1 MFVWEVAQRTFRVYA
16 RQTYHRRYQATCR
29 GLMNGSMFADVPE
42 APKDPILGLN
52 ELFREDPSP
61 LKVNLGVGAYR
72 TDANRPYVLG
82 VVKRIEQELASN
94 PNTLHEYLP
103 IEGLSDFRTLAAQLV
118 FGENSGA
125 LREQRVVT
133 LQSLSGTG
141 SLRLV
146 AEFLGKFYHR
156 GAICYLPR
164 PTWGNHWNIFPR
176 AGIEC
181 REYRYYKDKTH
192 DVDIAGLLEDLAAAP
207 PRSIVLLHACAHNP
221 TGADPTPS
229 QWQQIL
235 DVLRERQHF
244 PLFDCAYQGFA
255 SGSFERDAM
264 AIRLFERATL
274 PGPETNSASGRPLEM
289 AVTQSFAKNMGL
301 YGERVGAAHIVCA
314 VPSVTKPVLSQMK
327 QIARA
332 LYSSP
337 PAHGATVAARILKD
351 PLLFAEWETEVQVM
365 SSRILRMRRE
375 LFDALRENGTP
386 GTWDHILTQI
396 GMFSFLGL
404 SADQCL
410 YLRDKYHIYMTTNG
424 RISMA
429 GLTSDKVQYLADAI
443 KDAVTRLSE
452 ENEGNHGASCALN
465 SGKI

>member
-1 MFVWEVAQRTFRVYA
+1 MSYSTFS
-16 RQTYHRRYQATCR
+16 
-29 GLMNGSMFADVPE
+29 GVPE

-72 TDANRPYVLG
+72 TEENRPYVLG
-82 VVKRIEQELASN
+82 VVKRVEQELANN

-103 IEGLSDFRTLAAQLV
+103 IEGLPEFRSLSARLV
-118 FGENSGA
+118 FGERSPA
-125 LREQRVVT
+125 LKEQRVVS

-146 AEFLGKFYHR
+146 AEFLSKFYQR
-156 GAICYLPR
+156 GAVCYLPR
-164 PTWGNHWNIFPR
+164 PTWGNHWNIFPA
-176 AGIEC
+176 AGIKC
-181 REYRYYKDKTH
+181 REYRYYSDETH
-192 DVDIAGLLEDLAAAP
+192 EVDIIGLLDDLTAAP
-207 PRSIVLLHACAHNP
+207 SGSIVLLHACAHNP
-221 TGADPTPS
+221 TGADPSMT
-229 QWQQIL
+229 QWQEIL
-235 DVLRERQHF
+235 DVIRKKQHF

-255 SGSFERDAM
+255 SGSFERDA
-264 AIRLFERATL
+264 AAVRLFERATV
-274 PGPETNSASGRPLEM
+274 PASEADGARERPMEM

-314 VPSVTKPVLSQMK
+314 APAVTQAVLSQMK
-327 QIARA
+327 QIARG

-337 PAHGATVAARILKD
+337 PAHGATIAARILKD
-351 PLLFAEWETEVQVM
+351 RALFAEWETEVHVM

-375 LFDALRENGTP
+375 LFEALHENKTP
-386 GTWDHILTQI
+386 GNWEHILSQI

-404 SADQCL
+404 SAEQCL
-410 YLRDKYHIYMTTNG
+410 YLREKYHIYMTTNG

-443 KDAVTRLSE
+443 RDAVVREAEKFEHQS
-452 ENEGNHGASCALN
+452 GIQAALN
-465 SGKI
+465 SGDRKSVV